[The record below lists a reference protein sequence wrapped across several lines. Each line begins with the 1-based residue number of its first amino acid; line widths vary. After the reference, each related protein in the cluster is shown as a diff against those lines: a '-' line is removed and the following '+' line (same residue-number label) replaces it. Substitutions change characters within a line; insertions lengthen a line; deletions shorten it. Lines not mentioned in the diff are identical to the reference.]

1 MATDQAALSAV
12 LSHAVFRVKTVAKR
26 QSACVTSVHRVMQC
40 AWFPVME
47 RIMLQ
52 EVGGIL
58 QNTRLFSVVRVAEFW
73 WGNDGKRMLGRSRR

>member
-26 QSACVTSVHRVMQC
+26 QSACVTSVHSDAVRMVSSNGTH
-40 AWFPVME
+40 
-47 RIMLQ
+47 Q
-52 EVGGIL
+52 EVAGIL

-73 WGNDGKRMLGRSRR
+73 WGSDGKRMLGRSRR